1 MRQEGGGPGEA
12 ERAGGGREVASEVRS
27 REGDGETEA
36 GREGDGET
44 EAGWAGGTEPGRG
57 CRGGEGRAERRV
69 GHGEERGMGKPE
81 MGRPR
86 EMGGTQV
93 GESGWGRMGGD
104 PRVVGRQER
113 GTEKWK
119 RDEGRERRGKRCM
132 QRNKEGERRGRT
144 NRESW
149 AD

>member
-57 CRGGEGRAERRV
+57 CRGGRGESREKGRARGGE
-69 GHGEERGMGKPE
+69 GHGEARDGETEGD
-81 MGRPR
+81 
-86 EMGGTQV
+86 GGHT
-93 GESGWGRMGGD
+93 GWGEW
-104 PRVVGRQER
+104 VGKDGRRPPGCGET
-113 GTEKWK
+113 GK
-119 RDEGRERRGKRCM
+119 RDRKMEKR
-132 QRNKEGERRGRT
+132 
-144 NRESW
+144 
-149 AD
+149 